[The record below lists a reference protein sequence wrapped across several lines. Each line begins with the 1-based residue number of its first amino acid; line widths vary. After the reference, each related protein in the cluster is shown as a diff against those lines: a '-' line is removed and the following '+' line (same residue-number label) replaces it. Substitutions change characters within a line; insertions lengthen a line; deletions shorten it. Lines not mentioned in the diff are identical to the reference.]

1 LSLQTICNNFDLSRY
16 KRTFLLYFVSM
27 LKTRLALL
35 FIASIACSISA
46 RAQQTDSLKKD
57 TIKIDTA
64 QVNKFRIDSRK
75 DAIPTRVRQ
84 ITIQREQIPVTM
96 LDYKVVYWKKTVTF
110 GLNFSQS
117 AFTNNYSAGG
127 VNSIALGTNFI
138 YHTEYNKAPFSY
150 VSELNL
156 TYGVAKNK
164 GQGKR
169 KTNDRIYFDN
179 KLASQLSK
187 HWYFFGALT
196 FESQFDKGFNY
207 NDLGNGQFSAQE
219 ISNFMAPGYL
229 TESIGFEYKPTG
241 YFDLRL
247 GTGTARQ
254 TFVLDDSVRKV
265 NDYGVG
271 QNHTVKNDLAFQ
283 IVALF
288 DKDIA
293 KNIHLNTRYALFIP
307 YNQSPKYITHRV
319 DAVLSARVNRLI
331 NVTINGTLLYDRHTA
346 AAAQGTEGLSLGM
359 LYRFP

>member
-1 LSLQTICNNFDLSRY
+1 
-16 KRTFLLYFVSM
+16 M
-27 LKTRLALL
+27 LKPRLGLLLLAL
-35 FIASIACSISA
+35 IACSISVS
-46 RAQQTDSLKKD
+46 AQQTDSLKKD

-64 QVNKFRIDSRK
+64 QINKLRIDSRRN
-75 DAIPTRVRQ
+75 AIPTRARAIQ
-84 ITIQREQIPVTM
+84 IQREQIPVTLM
-96 LDYKVVYWKKTVTF
+96 DYKINYWKKTVLF

-127 VNSIALGTNFI
+127 VNSVALGTNFI

-207 NDLGNGQFSAQE
+207 TDLGGGKFAAQQ

-254 TFVLDDSVRKV
+254 TFVLDDSVRKS

-271 QNHTVKNDLAFQ
+271 PNHTVKNDLAFQ
-283 IVALF
+283 IVGLF
-288 DKDIA
+288 DKDLM
-293 KNIHLNTRYALFIP
+293 KNVHLNARYALFIP
-307 YNQSPKYITHRV
+307 YGESPKFITHRL
-319 DAVLSARVNRLI
+319 DAVLSARVNRLV

-346 AAAQGTEGLSLGM
+346 TAAQGTEGLALGI

>member
-1 LSLQTICNNFDLSRY
+1 
-16 KRTFLLYFVSM
+16 LLYFVFM
-27 LKTRLALL
+27 LKTRLTLL
-35 FIASIACSISA
+35 LLASIACSTSVS
-46 RAQQTDSLKKD
+46 AQQTDSLKKD

-64 QVNKFRIDSRK
+64 VVNRLRINPRPNS
-75 DAIPTRVRQ
+75 IPTRVRPIQ
-84 ITIQREQIPVTM
+84 IQREQIPVTM
-96 LDYKVVYWKKTVTF
+96 LDYKVIHWKKAVAF

-117 AFTNNYSAGG
+117 AFTSNYSAGG
-127 VNSIALGTNFI
+127 VNSVALGTNFI
-138 YHTEYNKAPFSY
+138 YHTEYNNAPFSY

-179 KLASQLSK
+179 KVASQLSK
-187 HWYFFGALT
+187 HWYLFGALT

-207 NDLGNGQFSAQE
+207 VDQGNGRFDAQQ

-229 TESIGFEYKPTG
+229 TESLGLEYKPAP

-254 TFVLDDSVRKV
+254 TFVLDKNVRRFQTD
-265 NDYGVG
+265 NYGVDT
-271 QNHTVKNDLAFQ
+271 NKTVKNDLAFQ
-283 IVALF
+283 MVALF
-288 DKDIA
+288 DKDIM

-307 YNQSPKYITHRV
+307 YGQSIKYITHRV

-331 NVTINGTLLYDRHTA
+331 NVTINGTLLYDQHTSKD
-346 AAAQGTEGLSLGM
+346 AQATEGLALGM

>member
-1 LSLQTICNNFDLSRY
+1 
-16 KRTFLLYFVSM
+16 M

-35 FIASIACSISA
+35 SSALIACGISVS
-46 RAQQTDSLKKD
+46 AQQTDTLKKD
-57 TIKIDTA
+57 TVKIDTA
-64 QVNKFRIDSRK
+64 QINKLRIDPRK
-75 DAIPTRVRQ
+75 NAIPTRVRPIQ
-84 ITIQREQIPVTM
+84 IQREQIPVTLM
-96 LDYKVVYWKKTVTF
+96 DYKVIYWKKAVIF

-117 AFTNNYSAGG
+117 AFSNNYSAGG
-127 VNSIALGTNFI
+127 VNSVALGSNFV

-207 NDLGNGQFSAQE
+207 IDQGNGKFDSQL
-219 ISNFMAPGYL
+219 ISNFMSPGYL
-229 TESIGFEYKPTG
+229 TESIGFEFKPTG

-254 TFVLDDSVRKV
+254 TFVTDTTIYHNQPS
-265 NDYGVG
+265 NYGVPIG
-271 QNHTVKNDLAFQ
+271 HTVKNDLAFQ
-283 IVALF
+283 MVALF
-288 DKDIA
+288 DKDLA
-293 KNIHLNTRYALFIP
+293 KNVHLNARYALFIP
-307 YNQSPKYITHRV
+307 YGESPKFITHRI

-331 NVTINGTLLYDRHTA
+331 NVTINGTMLYDKRTA
-346 AAAQGTEGLSLGM
+346 RDVQGTEGLALGI

>member
-1 LSLQTICNNFDLSRY
+1 MI
-16 KRTFLLYFVSM
+16 
-27 LKTRLALL
+27 KTRLGLL
-35 FIASIACSISA
+35 FLVSITFGISA
-46 RAQQTDSLKKD
+46 KAQQTDTLKRD
-57 TIKIDTA
+57 TVKIDTVKIDTA
-64 QVNKFRIDSRK
+64 QINKLRIDSRK
-75 DAIPTRVRQ
+75 NAIPTRVRPVQ
-84 ITIQREQIPVTM
+84 LQRAQVPFTM
-96 LDYKVVYWKKTVTF
+96 LDYKVNYWKKAITF

-117 AFTNNYSAGG
+117 AFTSNYSAGG
-127 VNSIALGTNFI
+127 VTAVALGTNFI

-156 TYGVAKNK
+156 TYGVSKNK

-187 HWYFFGALT
+187 NWYFFGALT

-207 NDLGNGQFSAQE
+207 AYVDPVTGVTATDPKQ

-229 TESIGFEYKPTG
+229 TESLGFEYKPTT

-254 TFVLDDSVRKV
+254 TFVLDRSIHKYQTD
-265 NDYGVG
+265 NYGVDT
-271 QNHTVKNDLAFQ
+271 NKTVKNDLAFQ
-283 IVALF
+283 MVALF
-288 DKDIA
+288 DKDIM

-307 YNQSPKYITHRV
+307 YGQSLKFITHRV
-319 DAVLSARVNRLI
+319 DMVLAARVNRLI
-331 NVTINGTLLYDRHTA
+331 NVTINGTLLYDKHTSPD
-346 AAAQGTEGLSLGM
+346 AQATEGLALGV

>member
-1 LSLQTICNNFDLSRY
+1 
-16 KRTFLLYFVSM
+16 M

-35 FIASIACSISA
+35 LLASIACSTSVS
-46 RAQQTDSLKKD
+46 AQQTDSLKKD

-64 QVNKFRIDSRK
+64 QLNKLRINPRPNS
-75 DAIPTRVRQ
+75 IPTRVRPIQ
-84 ITIQREQIPVTM
+84 ITREQLPVNM
-96 LDYKVVYWKKTVTF
+96 LDYKVIHWKKIITF

-117 AFTNNYSAGG
+117 AFTSNYSAGG
-127 VNSIALGTNFI
+127 VNSVALGTNFI

-187 HWYFFGALT
+187 HWYIFGALT

-207 NDLGNGQFSAQE
+207 TDLGNGNFSAQQ

-229 TESIGFEYKPTG
+229 TESLGLEYKPAP

-271 QNHTVKNDLAFQ
+271 PNHTVKNDLAFQ
-283 IVALF
+283 MVALF
-288 DKDIA
+288 DKDIM

-307 YNQSPKYITHRV
+307 YGESVKFITHRI

-331 NVTINGTLLYDRHTA
+331 NVTINGTMLYDQHTSKD
-346 AAAQGTEGLSLGM
+346 AQATEGLSLGM

>member
-1 LSLQTICNNFDLSRY
+1 M
-16 KRTFLLYFVSM
+16 LYFVSM

-35 FIASIACSISA
+35 LLASIACSVSA
-46 RAQQTDSLKKD
+46 SAQQTDSLKKD
-57 TIKIDTA
+57 SIKIDTA
-64 QVNKFRIDSRK
+64 QINKLRINSRPNS
-75 DAIPTRVRQ
+75 IPTRVRSIQ
-84 ITIQREQIPVTM
+84 LQREQIPVNL
-96 LDYKVVYWKKTVTF
+96 LDYKVNYWKKVITF

-127 VNSIALGTNFI
+127 VNSVALGTNFI

-187 HWYFFGALT
+187 HWYLFGALT

-207 NDLGNGQFSAQE
+207 TDLGNGTFSAQQ

-229 TESIGFEYKPTG
+229 TESLGFEYKPAAF
-241 YFDLRL
+241 FDLRL

-283 IVALF
+283 MVALF
-288 DKDIA
+288 DKDLM
-293 KNIHLNTRYALFIP
+293 KNIHLNARYALFIP
-307 YNQSPKYITHRV
+307 YGESPKFITHRI

-331 NVTINGTLLYDRHTA
+331 NVTINGTMLYDQHTSKD
-346 AAAQGTEGLSLGM
+346 AQATEGLALGM